1 MSSMPVIPSPRVLR
15 LTDGDH
21 PEDAVVLEPRSAL
34 DQRSEIQLVRA
45 RRSRSRDRELEPC
58 DLSWTNVVR
67 GLHGDPVVSRPTG
80 VGRAELAVT
89 AEHGRAILPGL
100 GTPRSE
106 VRDLA
111 H

>member
-21 PEDAVVLEPRSAL
+21 PEDAVVLEPRGAL
-34 DQRSEIQLVRA
+34 DQRSEIQLVSA

-67 GLHGDPVVSRPTG
+67 GLHGDAVVSRPTG
-80 VGRAELAVT
+80 VGRAELSVT
-89 AEHGRAILPGL
+89 AERRRAILSRL
-100 GTPRSE
+100 GAPSPE
-106 VRDLA
+106 ARD
-111 H
+111 